1 MPSLA
6 RTRPSMH
13 QIWPR
18 RSRQG
23 ARGCAGVSCFQGVTP
38 GGGAGCDGAPL
49 LPVLYVSM
57 NLAYNIALLN
67 LLRTAGAVVQ
77 SLTNSSLTPLTIF
90 AFTFSL
96 PYLEDRAELSLQ
108 LFIGSLILVSGLLTY
123 NSAKWKPWLDEQ
135 LRQRQ

>member
-1 MPSLA
+1 MW
-6 RTRPSMH
+6 T
-13 QIWPR
+13 
-18 RSRQG
+18 
-23 ARGCAGVSCFQGVTP
+23 CACWYTGVSCFQGVTP
-38 GGGAGCDGAPL
+38 GGGSGCDGAPL

-96 PYLEDRAELSLQ
+96 PYLNDRAELSLQ
-108 LFIGSLILVSGLLTY
+108 LLLGALILVAGLLTY
-123 NSAKWKPWLDEQ
+123 NSEKWKPWLDSKFKDN
-135 LRQRQ
+135 